1 MAKKKKTAASQE
13 LLPKELETLQSLLS
27 EFNKSKIFLAEATM
41 SQRHALDEVMKNK
54 VGFSK
59 MEESLINKY
68 GKDVRVNV
76 QTGELSFPEEQKA

>member
-1 MAKKKKTAASQE
+1 MAKKKKAAASQE

-27 EFNKSKIFLAEATM
+27 EFNKSKISLAEATM

-59 MEESLINKY
+59 MEESLIKKY